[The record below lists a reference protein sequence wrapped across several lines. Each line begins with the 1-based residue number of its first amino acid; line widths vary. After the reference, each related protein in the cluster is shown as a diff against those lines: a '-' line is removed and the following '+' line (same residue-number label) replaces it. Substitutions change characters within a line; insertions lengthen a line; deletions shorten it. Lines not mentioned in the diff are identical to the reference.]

1 MSECGDD
8 IDDAFSTIDMMDD
21 VDDDPS
27 PLPSPIIPQTNSAR
41 AGSTHASTNLE
52 EIKGM
57 LNVLLT
63 KVSENEKAINALK
76 EEIK

>member
-1 MSECGDD
+1 MILRHCLHQ
-8 IDDAFSTIDMMDD
+8 IFRRQI
-21 VDDDPS
+21 
-27 PLPSPIIPQTNSAR
+27 
-41 AGSTHASTNLE
+41 THASTNLE
-52 EIKGM
+52 EMKGM